1 MGHLLKKNVSRE
13 REITN
18 AITIEIKKRSE
29 CVHDFKFIGVKKMLS
44 FAQFRWPDAWCRSM
58 LDTGRAMRIL
68 DRLLTGLTGLV
79 RV

>member
-1 MGHLLKKNVSRE
+1 MTSSH
-13 REITN
+13 
-18 AITIEIKKRSE
+18 RSE
-29 CVHDFKFIGVKKMLS
+29 KN
-44 FAQFRWPDAWCRSM
+44 AQFYSGSVAGCLVPLDPEYWMPM